1 MRVHVRHF
9 AAALAGVLA
18 ITAMSPGHAVAQ
30 EDELPNSP
38 GKDTLIDVCTQCH
51 AIGIVIAQDR
61 APDEWE
67 EIMQR
72 MVGMGA
78 PANPDQQKAILAY
91 LQKNFVRKPAAAATP
106 VRVPGAAPKARS

>member
-1 MRVHVRHF
+1 MRVRVRHF
-9 AAALAGVLA
+9 AAAIAGVLA
-18 ITAMSPGHAVAQ
+18 IAAMATGHAVAQ
-30 EDELPNSP
+30 EDELPDAP

-61 APDEWE
+61 SPEEWD

-72 MVGMGA
+72 MLGMGA
-78 PANPDQQKAILAY
+78 PANPDQQKAILGY

-106 VRVPGAAPKARS
+106 AKVPGAEAKARS

>member
-1 MRVHVRHF
+1 MRVRIRHF

-18 ITAMSPGHAVAQ
+18 IAAMTSGHAVAQ
-30 EDELPNSP
+30 DDELPNSP

-106 VRVPGAAPKARS
+106 AKVPGAAPKARS